1 MERQDIENNHLL
13 KDMIKN
19 QYEGKEGAKE
29 SIRYEQFQTKTIT
42 CDITGETCREG
53 ECCIGCNHRFTGE
66 DEMYCKNCGLTKTEC
81 LDSIA
86 VGERAYIYRK
96 TTL

>member
-1 MERQDIENNHLL
+1 M
-13 KDMIKN
+13 K
-19 QYEGKEGAKE
+19 
-29 SIRYEQFQTKTIT
+29 KTTTYTI
-42 CDITGETCREG
+42 
-53 ECCIGCNHRFTGE
+53 IGCNHRFTGE
-66 DEMYCKNCGLTKTEC
+66 DEIYCKNCGLTKTEC

>member
-1 MERQDIENNHLL
+1 MDLIIGNIM
-13 KDMIKN
+13 K
-19 QYEGKEGAKE
+19 
-29 SIRYEQFQTKTIT
+29 KTTTYTI
-42 CDITGETCREG
+42 
-53 ECCIGCNHRFTGE
+53 IGCNHRFTGE